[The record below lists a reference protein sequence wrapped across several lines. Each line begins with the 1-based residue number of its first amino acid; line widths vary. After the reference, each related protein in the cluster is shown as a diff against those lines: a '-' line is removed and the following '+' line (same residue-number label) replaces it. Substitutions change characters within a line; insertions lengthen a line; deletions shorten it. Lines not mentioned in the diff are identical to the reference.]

1 MPKVDIFAKKLAKLT
16 KSWQICQKVVKLNK
30 KLLNLINSCQI
41 CQKVDIFDNFLYNT
55 KNILKEAN
63 MQTEELLEL
72 VKNIKEL
79 KAEDNFI
86 EIKSAHDGCPKKL
99 YDTISA
105 FSNQNGGGKIIFG
118 ISEKGDYEVVGVYN
132 AKQLIEKV
140 KNTCHNDMEP
150 AVRGIFTDAN
160 IDGKIVVC
168 LEIPGVDV
176 LDRPVFYQ
184 GEGMANGS
192 YIRIGDADMKMSQ
205 AEIYG
210 YQAFKKRI
218 KDDKRIVEDV
228 NDKNIDENKINE
240 YLKKVK
246 SERPNLNAN
255 VSDDEI
261 LEVMGIKNNGKYT
274 LTGVLI
280 FAKYPQAYFPQF
292 SITAVAIN
300 GYELG
305 DTDDDG
311 ARFLDNKRIT
321 GNIEEMIKQAIDF
334 VKKNSKVRIVIN
346 DDGKRSDRTE
356 YPIKA
361 IREAVLNSIVHRD
374 YSIHTEG
381 TPVSIEMYADRIEIK
396 NPGGLYGNIGV
407 EQLGKGRPDTR
418 NEILA
423 NALEIMGVTENR
435 YSGIPTINKELKNNG
450 LDSAVYKSE
459 NGSFSITI
467 YNSERS
473 GSKSSKKIKGKSIEK
488 ALIEYLKI
496 PRTRD
501 EITSFTGLSKYYVI
515 NVIVKGL
522 IDEGKVALTIPNMP
536 RSSKQ
541 KYYAV

>member
-1 MPKVDIFAKKLAKLT
+1 
-16 KSWQICQKVVKLNK
+16 
-30 KLLNLINSCQI
+30 
-41 CQKVDIFDNFLYNT
+41 
-55 KNILKEAN
+55 

-140 KNTCHNDMEP
+140 KNICHNDMEP

-228 NDKNIDENKINE
+228 DDKNIDENKINE
-240 YLKKVK
+240 YLKKAK

-488 ALIEYLKI
+488 ALTEYLKI

>member
-1 MPKVDIFAKKLAKLT
+1 
-16 KSWQICQKVVKLNK
+16 
-30 KLLNLINSCQI
+30 
-41 CQKVDIFDNFLYNT
+41 
-55 KNILKEAN
+55 
-63 MQTEELLEL
+63 MQRDELLEL
-72 VKNIKEL
+72 VKSIKEL
-79 KAEDNFI
+79 KTEDNFI
-86 EIKSAHDGCPKKL
+86 EIKAAHDGCPAKL

-105 FSNQNGGGKIIFG
+105 FSNQNEGGKIIFG
-118 ISEKGDYEVVGVYN
+118 ISEKENYKVVGVYDV
-132 AKQLIEKV
+132 KQLIEKV
-140 KNTCHNDMEP
+140 KNVCTNDMEP
-150 AVRGIFTDAN
+150 SVKGIFTEVN
-160 IDGKIVVC
+160 IDGKIIVC

-184 GEGMANGS
+184 GEGIAHGS

-218 KDDKRIVEDV
+218 KDDKRIVDDV
-228 NDKNIDENKINE
+228 DDKNIDKDKISE

-261 LEVMGIKNNGKYT
+261 LELMGIKNSGKYT

-292 SITAVAIN
+292 SITAVAIS

-321 GNIEEMIKQAIDF
+321 GNIEDMVEQAMDF

-346 DDGKRSDRTE
+346 EDGKRSDRPE
-356 YPIKA
+356 YPLRA

-381 TPVSIEMYADRIEIK
+381 TPVSIEMYTDRIEIK

-407 EQLGKGRPDTR
+407 DQLGKGRPDTR

-435 YSGIPTINKELKNNG
+435 YSGIPTINKELRISG

-467 YNSERS
+467 YNSERI
-473 GSKSSKKIKGKSIEK
+473 GSKGNKKIKGKSIEK
-488 ALIEYLKI
+488 VLVEYLKT

-515 NVIVKGL
+515 NVIIKRLV
-522 IDEGKVALTIPNMP
+522 DEGKIALTIPDIP